1 MAIAGNKATTARID
15 ADAVTG
21 AKIADDAI
29 NSEHYTDGSIDNAHI
44 ADDQINSEH
53 YADGSIDTAHIADDQ
68 VTYAK
73 MQHTSTANR
82 VLGAASAG
90 AIGEVQVA
98 TAMIAADAV
107 NGDKLA
113 DDACNSEHYT
123 DGSIDTAHIADSQ
136 VTADKL
142 ASNAVTN
149 AKMADNAVDS
159 AEIAS
164 GAIDTA
170 HIADNQ
176 VTVAKLVDLARGSIV
191 IGNASAAS
199 AELTKGSA
207 NTVLTSDGTD
217 ISWAAGGGD
226 LVFLVENSVAGGVHL
241 STAFS
246 STYITS
252 TYERYLITFQD
263 LDFNNDN
270 VTFYAQ
276 ISADNGSSYKTS
288 GYRTAGYYNEYNGS
302 ATNQA
307 ADNTASYLM
316 AATSV
321 GNAATESLSGHMWL
335 INPANSSTFAQAYWD
350 LVYDAEDSYTRRYI
364 GAGNWATAGAINNI
378 KFAPSGGVWNSGKIC
393 VYGVKNS

>member
-21 AKIADDAI
+21 AKVADDAI
-29 NSEHYTDGSIDNAHI
+29 DSEHYTDGSIDNAHI
-44 ADDQINSEH
+44 ADDAIDSEHYADGSIDNAHIADDAIDSEH
-53 YADGSIDTAHIADDQ
+53 YADGSIDTDHIADDQ

-113 DDACNSEHYT
+113 DDACDSEHYT
-123 DGSIDTAHIADSQ
+123 DGSIDTD
-136 VTADKL
+136 
-142 ASNAVTN
+142 
-149 AKMADNAVDS
+149 
-159 AEIAS
+159 
-164 GAIDTA
+164 

-176 VTVAKLVDLARGSIV
+176 VTVGKLADLARGSII

-217 ISWAAGGGD
+217 ISWAAASGTV
-226 LVFLVENSVAGGVHL
+226 VFLVENSVSGGVHL

-276 ISADNGSSYKTS
+276 VSTDNGSSYKTS
-288 GYRTAGYYNEYNGS
+288 GYRTAGYYTEYNGS
-302 ATNQA
+302 STNST

>member
-44 ADDQINSEH
+44 ADDQIDSEH
-53 YADGSIDTAHIADDQ
+53 YADGSIDTDHIADDQ

-113 DDACNSEHYT
+113 DDACDSEHYT

-159 AEIAS
+159 AEIAN

-217 ISWAAGGGD
+217 IAWAAAAGTV
-226 LVFLVENSVAGGVHL
+226 VFLVENNVTGGVHL

-276 ISADNGSSYKTS
+276 VSADNGSSYKTS
-288 GYRTAGYYNEYNGS
+288 GYRTAGYYTEYNGS
-302 ATNQA
+302 GTNTTT
-307 ADNTASYLM
+307 DNTASYLM

-350 LVYDAEDSYTRRYI
+350 LVYDAEDGYTRRYI

>member
-21 AKIADDAI
+21 AKVADDAI
-29 NSEHYTDGSIDNAHI
+29 DSEHYTDGSIDNAHI
-44 ADDQINSEH
+44 ADDAIDSEH
-53 YADGSIDTAHIADDQ
+53 YANGSIDTDHIGDDQ

-113 DDACNSEHYT
+113 DDACDSEHYT
-123 DGSIDTAHIADSQ
+123 DGSIDTAHIAD
-136 VTADKL
+136 
-142 ASNAVTN
+142 
-149 AKMADNAVDS
+149 
-159 AEIAS
+159 
-164 GAIDTA
+164 
-170 HIADNQ
+170 NQ
-176 VTVAKLVDLARGSIV
+176 VTIAKLADLARGSII

-217 ISWAAGGGD
+217 ISWAAASGTV
-226 LVFLVENSVAGGVHL
+226 VFLVQNNVSGGVHL

-276 ISADNGSSYKTS
+276 VSADNGSSYKTS
-288 GYRTAGYYNEYNGS
+288 GYRTAGYYTEYNGS
-302 ATNQA
+302 GTNTTT
-307 ADNTASYLM
+307 DNTASYLM